1 MQNFQ
6 HDGNV
11 VIEGLWT
18 AITAA
23 KSFDTALLNLPI
35 GGGPG
40 KDATHW
46 VRYTTGGTA
55 ALAVGETLTGGTST
69 ETCILVAQAVEIGTA
84 GSSDT
89 GIIFVK
95 KISGTMTAT
104 GETLTGGTST
114 GTVVTAQAPIEILAP
129 SPNPKAVLV
138 TAEAFA
144 LYITLSG
151 LTPTVAAGTN
161 HGIPLAAGASWL
173 IRGKNNVKNFKCI
186 NAVNTSGAKMHYQLF
201 Y

>member
-1 MQNFQ
+1 MQNFA

-23 KSFDTALLNLPI
+23 KGFDKTLLTLPI

-46 VRYTTGGTA
+46 VRYTTGATA
-55 ALAVGETLTGGTST
+55 ALSIGETLTGGTST
-69 ETCILVAQAVEIGTA
+69 ETCILVAQAVEVGTA

-89 GIIFVK
+89 GILFVK

-114 GTVVTAQAPIEILAP
+114 GTVVTAQAPIEIVTSSL
-129 SPNPKAVLV
+129 SPKAALIS
-138 TAEAFA
+138 AEAFA

-151 LTPTVAAGTN
+151 TTPTVAAGTN
-161 HGIPLAAGASWL
+161 HGIPLSAGASWI
-173 IRGKNNVKNFKCI
+173 IRGKQNVKNFKCI
-186 NAVNTSGAKMHYQLF
+186 NAVASSGAKMHYQLF